1 MYVSILISTY
11 VKCTISIII
20 DNFPAQGLDE
30 KWMLKIDIFL
40 VDTFIGQSIELEFW

>member
-1 MYVSILISTY
+1 MCSVSIYMYMYVSILISTY

-30 KWMLKIDIFL
+30 K
-40 VDTFIGQSIELEFW
+40 